1 MQSDSVESSK
11 QTKAIIA
18 LIVGIFCY
26 ASVPLFLRYF
36 SKYLDAWTVNSIR
49 YTCGTLVWFMFCV
62 TKLRQKPE
70 LRSVLLAAIIPS
82 IVNIC
87 GQILWAL
94 IPYYVEASV
103 MAFGVRMSFVFTI
116 IFSIFLFRD
125 ERPLIRNF
133 FFWAGV
139 VICIT
144 GFITMYK
151 PSNIIAGNINLTGMM
166 LTLLTAMFW
175 GLYSVSVKR
184 YVIHYPPIL
193 AFGVISFYTA
203 ICLDILAV
211 IFGKIQAVGNLDV
224 IKIILLISSGVI
236 GIAIAHVLSYT
247 AIARLGTIVTTG
259 GGMVGPFIT
268 SIGGY
273 ILLGEFLSLSQWL
286 GGVMIICGVVLLLV
300 ARSQTMKGIA
310 QIDLE

>member
-1 MQSDSVESSK
+1 MHSGSVESSK
-11 QTKAIIA
+11 LTKAIIA
-18 LIVGIFCY
+18 LIGGIFCY

-36 SKYLDAWTVNSIR
+36 TKYLDAWTVNSIR
-49 YTCGTLVWFMFCV
+49 YTCGAMVWFMFCV
-62 TKLRQKPE
+62 TMLRQKPE
-70 LRSVLLAAIIPS
+70 LRSVLFAAIVPS

-87 GQILWAL
+87 GQILWAF
-94 IPYYVEASV
+94 IPYYVEAPV

-125 ERPLIRNF
+125 ERPLLRNF

-139 VICIT
+139 VICIA

-151 PSNIIAGNINLTGMM
+151 PSNIVATNIRLIGMI
-166 LTLLTAMFW
+166 LTLLTAIFW
-175 GLYSVSVKR
+175 GLYAVTVKR
-184 YVIHYPPIL
+184 YVIHYPAVL

-203 ICLDILAV
+203 ICLDILAI
-211 IFGKIQAVGNLDV
+211 IFGKVEAVRNLDV
-224 IKIILLISSGVI
+224 FKIILLISSGII

-247 AIARLGTIVTTG
+247 AIARLGAIVTTG
-259 GGMVGPFIT
+259 VGMVSPFIT

-273 ILLGEFLSLSQWL
+273 ILLGEFLSVSRWL
-286 GGVMIICGVVLLLV
+286 GGVMIICGAVLLLI
-300 ARSQTMKGIA
+300 ARSQTISDIT